1 MSEESKS
8 CVVVV
13 GRDVAGT
20 IHQVIDALPPG
31 IPVVFVDDGSVD
43 GSSDKMPDRVSV
55 VRHQG
60 SRGYGGAQKSGYAW
74 AVERG
79 FERVA
84 LLHGDDQYNAED
96 VLCLLDILDDADI
109 ALGSRFLAYEGG
121 YVIPWWRRWA
131 NRGLTGFANR
141 VLGTEMTD
149 GHTGARA
156 YRAELLQRLNF
167 ASFSDNYLFDQQ
179 LIASAA
185 RLGATFGERPVR
197 TRYDDDVQSI
207 SWVKSVQ
214 YGVGCV
220 LEIVRG

>member
-1 MSEESKS
+1 MSFDSKS

-20 IHQVIDALPPG
+20 IAQVINALPEAL
-31 IPVVFVDDGSVD
+31 PVVFVDDGSVD
-43 GSSDKMPDRVSV
+43 GSGEELPEHV
-55 VRHQG
+55 VVIRH
-60 SRGYGGAQKSGYAW
+60 SSSKGYGGAQKSGYGW
-74 AVERG
+74 AIERG

-96 VLCLLDILDDADI
+96 VLGLLDTLDGADL
-109 ALGSRFLAYEGG
+109 ALGSRFLQYEGG
-121 YVIPWWRRWA
+121 CVIPWWRRWA

-156 YRAELLQRLNF
+156 YRVSLLKRLSF
-167 ASFSDNYLFDQQ
+167 DSFSDNYLFDQQ
-179 LIASAA
+179 LIAASA
-185 RLGATFGERPVR
+185 RLGVTFGERPVR

-214 YGVGCV
+214 YGLGCV
-220 LEIVRG
+220 WEIVRG

>member
-1 MSEESKS
+1 MKVESKS

-20 IHQVIDALPPG
+20 IHQVIDALPSG
-31 IPVVFVDDGSVD
+31 IPVVFVDDGSLD
-43 GSSDKMPDRVSV
+43 GSSEGLPEHVFV
-55 VRHQG
+55 VRHEH
-60 SRGYGGAQKSGYAW
+60 SRGYGGAQKSGYNW

-79 FERVA
+79 FEQVA
-84 LLHGDDQYNAED
+84 LLHGDDQYNADD
-96 VLCLLDILDDADI
+96 VLGLLDALDVADI

-141 VLGTEMTD
+141 ILGTEMTD

-156 YRAELLQRLNF
+156 YRASLLRRLSF
-167 ASFSDNYLFDQQ
+167 ESFSDNYLFDQQ
-179 LIASAA
+179 LIAASA
-185 RLGATFGERPVR
+185 RLGMTFGERPVR

-207 SWVKSVQ
+207 SWTKSVQ
-214 YGVGCV
+214 YGLGCV
-220 LEIVRG
+220 LELVRG